1 MLSSTLPQSILS
13 ASRACSRRKA
23 VAAVVPRLLS
33 SDASRGH
40 VDPMAV
46 FDSIDTNGDGVLSK
60 EEFSMAVEKM
70 HYTDLL
76 KIKDSLSRNELSFNP
91 SADEEKS
98 LEATNASIL
107 GRRSIVTAEVS
118 NIRQSLC
125 YHSTFLRTMLN
136 GRIFAR
142 TGGNFE
148 DLSCGCVELKLDG
161 AIHTLSI

>member
-1 MLSSTLPQSILS
+1 
-13 ASRACSRRKA
+13 
-23 VAAVVPRLLS
+23 
-33 SDASRGH
+33 
-40 VDPMAV
+40 MAV

-118 NIRQSLC
+118 KRGQSLC
-125 YHSTFLRTMLN
+125 YHFSSNDVKWSAFSHAQVAISK
-136 GRIFAR
+136 IFPA
-142 TGGNFE
+142 
-148 DLSCGCVELKLDG
+148 G
-161 AIHTLSI
+161 AC